1 MKLIN
6 NIISFFLNK
15 EFMIFLLIGLFNT
28 IFAMLVTY
36 SIYNLLHL
44 GYYISSFTGTFSAA
58 VLGFFLNRKFTFS
71 SDCKIFSSMVKFF
84 IVILFSYLIAFTL
97 THKLFLYLFSIMNLG
112 LSISVIEQIA
122 ILFAQVLFTL
132 INFAGQKIW
141 TFKSGDKCNER
152 IF

>member
-1 MKLIN
+1 MLIN
-6 NIISFFLNK
+6 KFIYFFLNK
-15 EFMIFLLIGLFNT
+15 EFMLFLLIGFFNT
-28 IFAMLVTY
+28 VFAMIVTY

-84 IVILFSYLIAFTL
+84 AVILLSYITAFTL
-97 THKLFLYLFSIMNLG
+97 SHKLFLHIFSVLNFD
-112 LSISVIEQIA
+112 LSINIIEQTA

-132 INFAGQKIW
+132 INFTGQKLW
-141 TFKSGDKCNER
+141 TFGNRGGEVK
-152 IF
+152 